1 MNKLVNGILKKMAFI
16 LFCVCPND
24 FWGSNIG
31 MVLLRVFQSHLM
43 TVRWSCPNSYPLF
56 ALFFSLFLRKSEKE
70 LLLSL
75 PFLNSESLPCLLF
88 SCQEPTLILC

>member
-43 TVRWSCPNSYPLF
+43 TVRWSCPNSYPLSLSP
-56 ALFFSLFLRKSEKE
+56 LFFVLWKIREE
-70 LLLSL
+70 LQSL
-75 PFLNSESLPCLLF
+75 PYLNSESPMSFVFMARTYSHLW
-88 SCQEPTLILC
+88 